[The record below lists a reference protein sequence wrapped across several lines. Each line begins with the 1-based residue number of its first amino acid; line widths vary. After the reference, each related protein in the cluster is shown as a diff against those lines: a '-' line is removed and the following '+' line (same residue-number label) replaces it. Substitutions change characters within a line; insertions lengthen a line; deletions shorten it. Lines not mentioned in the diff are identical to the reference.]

1 MQTGYRWPLISL
13 LTLTLATTSLV
24 GCRKDK
30 AQTDSAKTTVKMS
43 PAEQKKLAE
52 SAKRNLEDLSAP
64 VGVLR
69 ARVTELHKEFDPLP
83 PGLPGFGETRS
94 EFYTTAEGIG
104 MMSQKLIW
112 MSERLDTAVKAS
124 DGEELTAVS
133 KDIEKTYT
141 EVKTADQLLTALI
154 HKVQPFKKAREV
166 LVEDVIKQ
174 GDKCEPPAAS
184 SAASASPAAPRP
196 ATKSPKP
203 R

>member
-13 LTLTLATTSLV
+13 LALALAASPLV

-30 AQTDSAKTTVKMS
+30 PQDKGAQATVKKTPAELKQLADSAKQS
-43 PAEQKKLAE
+43 
-52 SAKRNLEDLSAP
+52 LEGLTAP
-64 VGVLR
+64 VAGLR
-69 ARVTELHKEFDPLP
+69 TRIAELHKEFDPLP

-94 EFYTTAEGIG
+94 EFYTTAEGVG
-104 MMSQKLIW
+104 MMSQKLLW
-112 MSERLDTAVKAS
+112 LAQRLDAAVKAS
-124 DGEELTAVS
+124 DGAELEAVS

-141 EVKTADQLLTALI
+141 EVKTADQLMIALV
-154 HKVQPFKKAREV
+154 HKVQPFKKEHEV

-184 SAASASPAAPRP
+184 SAAPRP
-196 ATKSPKP
+196 TSKA